1 MLGRRINK
9 GIIGNENSAWSP
21 AVTLN
26 DKLEVDNPVETMLK
40 LTIQYCQKDIF
51 QSEISQTTQ
60 IQGLQTILESH
71 APQKSELRE
80 GLIIEKW

>member
-9 GIIGNENSAWSP
+9 DVIGNENTTSSP

-26 DKLEVDNPVETMLK
+26 DKLEVDNPVKMMLK

-51 QSEISQTTQ
+51 QSEISQTIQ
-60 IQGLQTILESH
+60 IQGPQTILESH

-80 GLIIEKW
+80 GLIIEEW

>member
-9 GIIGNENSAWSP
+9 DIIGNENSAWSP

-26 DKLEVDNPVETMLK
+26 DKLEVDNPVEMMLK

-51 QSEISQTTQ
+51 KSEISQTIQ

-71 APQKSELRE
+71 APQKFELRE
-80 GLIIEKW
+80 GLIIEEW